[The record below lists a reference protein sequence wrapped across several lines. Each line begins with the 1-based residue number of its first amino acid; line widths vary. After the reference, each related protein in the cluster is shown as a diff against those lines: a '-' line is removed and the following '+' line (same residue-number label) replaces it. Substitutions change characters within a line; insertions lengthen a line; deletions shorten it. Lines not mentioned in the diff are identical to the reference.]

1 MAEKSKSNGGGIGA
15 SVLNGMSWMMVQT
28 IAAKLVSVVSQIVL
42 AWLLMPK
49 DFGLISLV
57 YTVTNIGLIIQQFG
71 LNDVLLRRQDAFN
84 TWLPVA
90 YTISIILGLI
100 SFVVVFLFGYLG
112 SLLYHD
118 HSIFLL
124 VSFYAFTTPVQAI
137 TVIPA
142 TKLRIDLNFK
152 ALSILQVMDTA
163 LTMLLTIILAY
174 FGLGVYSFV
183 IPPIIVAVIRLF
195 MTFSMAHMA
204 LKFKYTVRRWQ
215 YLATGSTMSLFHSI
229 SQRIINQIDNSIL
242 GVLATQSIV
251 GVYYMAFSLSIQVIG
266 FIANLIPAVLFPS
279 LAVLKGDKDRI
290 KVLYYRSL
298 KMMGLVAAPFA
309 VWQGATAKWVVKIF
323 LSAKWAET
331 IPLIE
336 ILSIGMTFRA
346 VASLWSTPYKV
357 DGKFAKLA
365 KLSTVSM
372 VAMGLFVYVLTKQ
385 WGVIGTA
392 ASVSIFYVVISPI
405 WLHDGFKLFGGTI
418 KESLSIFTSPIIS
431 AAVGYLPFWYVFRY
445 VFVNVNA
452 WVCFS
457 VITVFGTIIY
467 LVVVRLLMR
476 DTYAEIKKIVVDK
489 IKKTGAAPKPVSENA
504 DGVQV

>member
-1 MAEKSKSNGGGIGA
+1 MVEKGKGGIGA

-28 IAAKLVSVVSQIVL
+28 VAAKVVSVVGQIVL

-57 YTVTNIGLIIQQFG
+57 YTVTSIGLIIQQFG
-71 LNDVLLRRQDAFN
+71 LNDVLLRRQNAFAI
-84 TWLPVA
+84 WLPVA
-90 YTISIILGLI
+90 YGISLVLGVI
-100 SFVVVFLFGYLG
+100 SFVAIFIFGYLG

-118 HSIFLL
+118 HDVFLL

-152 ALSILQVMDTA
+152 ALSALQIMDTGV
-163 LTMLLTIILAY
+163 TMLLTIILAY
-174 FGLGVYSFV
+174 VGLGVYSFV
-183 IPPIIVAVIRLF
+183 IPPIFVAIVRMF
-195 MTFSMAHMA
+195 MSFRMAHMTIR
-204 LKFKYTVRRWQ
+204 FKYTLRRWK
-215 YLATGSTMSLFHSI
+215 YLATGSTMSLFHTV

-242 GVLATQSIV
+242 GVLATQIIV

-279 LAVLKGDKDRI
+279 LAVLKGDKERI

-309 VWQGATAKWVVKIF
+309 VWQGATAKWVVAIF
-323 LSAKWAET
+323 LSAKWVDT

-336 ILSIGMTFRA
+336 ILSVGMTFRA

-357 DGKFAKLA
+357 DGKFGRLA
-365 KLSTVSM
+365 RMSIFSM
-372 VAMGLFVYVLTKQ
+372 IGMGLFVYVLTAR
-385 WGVIGTA
+385 WGSIGTA
-392 ASVSIFYVVISPI
+392 TSVSIFYVVISPI

-418 KESLSIFTSPIIS
+418 KESMSIFTSPIIS
-431 AAVGYLPFWYVFRY
+431 AVVGYVPLWYVFRY
-445 VFVNVNA
+445 VVPNTNN
-452 WVCFS
+452 WICFGA
-457 VITVFGTIIY
+457 ITVFGTIIY
-467 LVVVRLLMR
+467 VIVIRWLMPDTFKEVKGIILSKVKKRQQLPRKQLV
-476 DTYAEIKKIVVDK
+476 
-489 IKKTGAAPKPVSENA
+489 NA
-504 DGVQV
+504 G